1 MKLEQTLQ
9 NFGGVFARA
18 ETLYI
23 VILSLIIIGIGI
35 WAVATSETYNQKG
48 LEKEH
53 YGFMFIGGGIMC
65 IIFAILFTYAVSKSP
80 KLAGLVG
87 FSAILQAIGK

>member
-1 MKLEQTLQ
+1 
-9 NFGGVFARA
+9 VSWIIR
-18 ETLYI
+18 Y
-23 VILSLIIIGIGI
+23 SLIIISIGI